1 MPAYLIFALTAAFFY
16 SISGLF
22 TKQAMA
28 QGCGPLRIFMTQAWF
43 GAILLSPFLFR
54 GAPMPLSAGWQPL
67 LAAVCWFSAY
77 ILYVYTLRDGD
88 LSIIGPVAGIKPVFN
103 ALLIA
108 MLLREQ
114 VPLSTWTACGLA
126 ALALFIMR
134 TPSSHGSH
142 SFGRTAIQTLIA
154 VFLLA
159 LADLCIQRW
168 AHEWGALRFSAF
180 IFLGAALLSLG
191 LIPRLGKKY
200 TDLSPATRRI
210 LFIGAF
216 FACLP
221 GICVGF
227 AIGTFSHGAEVN
239 ITYSIH
245 VLITLAVVWIFGRH
259 FNNHEHTANRY
270 IFIRRLIGAAIL
282 FISVALIISGR
293 AP

>member
-1 MPAYLIFALTAAFFY
+1 
-16 SISGLF
+16 
-22 TKQAMA
+22 
-28 QGCGPLRIFMTQAWF
+28 MTQAWF
-43 GAILLSPFLFR
+43 GALLLSPFLFR
-54 GAPMPLSAGWQPL
+54 GTPMSTSVWWQPA
-67 LAAVCWFSAY
+67 LAAVFWFSAY
-77 ILYVYTLRDGD
+77 TLYVHTLRDGD

-108 MLLREQ
+108 LLLREQ
-114 VPLSTWTACGLA
+114 VPLSTWIACGLA

-159 LADLCIQRW
+159 LTDLCIQRW
-168 AHEWGALRFSAF
+168 AHEWGSLRFSAF

-200 TDLSPATRRI
+200 AVLAPATRRL

-227 AIGTFSHGAEVN
+227 AIGTFGHGAEVN

-245 VLITLAVVWIFGRH
+245 VLITLAVVWTFGRH
-259 FNNHEHTANRY
+259 FNNQEHTAGHC
-270 IFIRRLIGAAIL
+270 IFLRRTAGAVILLIA
-282 FISVALIISGR
+282 VALIISGHV
-293 AP
+293 P

>member
-1 MPAYLIFALTAAFFY
+1 MPAYLVFALAAAFFY

-22 TKQAMA
+22 TKQAMK
-28 QGCGPLRIFMTQAWF
+28 QGCGPLRLFMTQAWF
-43 GAILLSPFLFR
+43 GAFLLSPFLFQ
-54 GAPMPLSAGWQPL
+54 GTPVSLSLWWQPL

-77 ILYVYTLRDGD
+77 VLYVYTLRDGD

-108 MLLREQ
+108 LLLREP
-114 VPLSTWTACGLA
+114 VPLSTWIACGLA
-126 ALALFIMR
+126 ALALFVMR

-142 SFGRTAIQTLIA
+142 SFGRTALQTLIA
-154 VFLLA
+154 VFLLGIT
-159 LADLCIQRW
+159 DVCIQRW

-180 IFLGAALLSLG
+180 IFLGAALMTLG

-200 TDLSPATRRI
+200 VVLSPATRRL

-227 AIGTFSHGAEVN
+227 AIGTFGHGAEVN
-239 ITYSIH
+239 IAYSVH
-245 VLITLAVVWIFGRH
+245 VLMTLGVVWLFGRH
-259 FNNHEHTANRY
+259 FNNHEHTAGY
-270 IFIRRLIGAAIL
+270 GIFLRRTAGAVILLTAIL
-282 FISVALIISGR
+282 LIISR
-293 AP
+293 RT

>member
-22 TKQAMA
+22 TKQAMG

-43 GAILLSPFLFR
+43 GALILSPFLFQ
-54 GAPMPLSAGWQPL
+54 GTPMPLSFWWQPL
-67 LAAVCWFSAY
+67 LAAVFWFSAY
-77 ILYVYTLRDGD
+77 TLYVYTLRDGD

-108 MLLREQ
+108 LLLREQ

-159 LADLCIQRW
+159 LTDLCIQKW
-168 AHEWGALRFSAF
+168 AHQWGALRFSAF

-191 LIPRLGKKY
+191 LIPNLGKKY
-200 TDLSPATRRI
+200 AVLSTGTRRL
-210 LFIGAF
+210 LFTGAF

-227 AIGTFSHGAEVN
+227 AIGTFGHGAEVN
-239 ITYSIH
+239 ITYSVH
-245 VLITLAVVWIFGRH
+245 VLITLGVVWLFGRQ
-259 FNNHEHTANRY
+259 FNNHEHTAGHGV
-270 IFIRRLIGAAIL
+270 FLRRTAGAVIL
-282 FISVALIISGR
+282 LAAVVLIISR
-293 AP
+293 RI